1 MVEVRHP
8 DFEKIHAAFLQHY
21 SKNLQL
27 GEERYNGWVK
37 DSNLDE
43 TQSYYLQGAQRAAG
57 TRQNFDWAKVLLQF
71 IKEDK
76 DAYYY
81 KVEALFP
88 VESMNK
94 DTPPFKRDEVLQAAR
109 SLTGKPSDLNHDH
122 SKMLEGVEVTAA
134 QFEDDCVE
142 CVVRVP
148 KTSPLVGMI
157 QRKEIVSVSIEGEW
171 SHGIPGQGLV
181 LTGLGWL
188 TKQTMLPGIP
198 LTRIMP
204 VEQIAE
210 SFKPHVAE
218 RKLVKVG
225 SCVGCGGKADYLVSA
240 CKDCYG
246 KFTADATKQFLAPT
260 TPDSLSCVFC
270 GQPGEYVVTTC
281 GSYGENAQAAAAET
295 SVNQQLEPQ
304 MPGEYLLGFT
314 QDSSLFLA
322 EHFSVLWLDQTNG
335 ILALMA
341 KTRADPSMERCQSI
355 LFLSSKWQPNTVAD
369 WLGSHPDYQQSA
381 GLSIQSNI
389 GGVEKLEEKDL
400 ELIAEKVAAK
410 INRNETAAVTEKLK
424 TEVSESKRLQG
435 EAESKAKV
443 AEELQVKAA
452 SDLTNTNK
460 VIEGFKKSAPG
471 VDLLAVPPVLMPV
484 SEHIA
489 VLERLLPS
497 VMVERS
503 SMGMQRQAQTIRS
516 EVLKAQEKLRVK

>member
-1 MVEVRHP
+1 MVGVRHP

-21 SKNLQL
+21 SQNHQL
-27 GEERYNGWVK
+27 GEERYSGWVK

-43 TQSYYLQGAQRAAG
+43 TQSYYLQGAQRASG
-57 TRQNFDWAKVLLQF
+57 TRQNFDWAKFLLQF

-94 DTPPFKRDEVLQAAR
+94 DTPPFTRDEVLQAAR

-122 SKMLEGVEVTAA
+122 TKMLEGVEVTAA

-142 CVVRVP
+142 CVCRVP

-157 QRKEIVSVSIEGEW
+157 QRKEIISVSIEGEW

-198 LTRIMP
+198 LTRIML

-210 SFKPHVAE
+210 SFKPHIAE
-218 RKLVKVG
+218 RKMVKVG

-246 KFTADATKQFLAPT
+246 KFTTSSPKEFLAPT

-281 GSYGENAQAAAAET
+281 GSCGDNAQAAAAEA
-295 SVNQQLEPQ
+295 SGNQRLE
-304 MPGEYLLGFT
+304 L
-314 QDSSLFLA
+314 
-322 EHFSVLWLDQTNG
+322 H
-335 ILALMA
+335 
-341 KTRADPSMERCQSI
+341 
-355 LFLSSKWQPNTVAD
+355 TV
-369 WLGSHPDYQQSA
+369 
-381 GLSIQSNI
+381 QSN
-389 GGVEKLEEKDL
+389 GVEKLEEKDL
-400 ELIAEKVAAK
+400 DILAEKVAAK
-410 INRNETAAVTEKLK
+410 IGGKDTAVTEQLK
-424 TEVSESKRLQG
+424 VEL
-435 EAESKAKV
+435 AESKKLQTEAENKAKL
-443 AEELQVKAA
+443 AEELRVKAA
-452 SDLTNTNK
+452 GDLTNANS
-460 VIEGFKKSAPG
+460 VIEGFKRSAPG

-489 VLERLLPS
+489 VLEKLVPP

-503 SMGMQRQAQTIRS
+503 SMGMQRQGQAIRA
-516 EVLKAQEKLRVK
+516 ELLKAKEKLKAK